1 MSVYQF
7 LDFITLDDRGKF
19 NEITQDANGN
29 FKGYSITFKKSLN
42 NLYYN
47 SNPEE
52 FYKIYKSHVEG
63 RKNDSKRQYF
73 YGDDKTIKNTIKRI
87 YKNVDERIMMDRS
100 NTRPAYYVFGLNV
113 WLNIW
118 H

>member
-7 LDFITLDDRGKF
+7 LDFITLDDRGEF
-19 NEITQDANGN
+19 N
-29 FKGYSITFKKSLN
+29 KGYSINFKEALN
-42 NLYYN
+42 DLYYN
-47 SNPEE
+47 SNPDE

-63 RKNDSKRQYF
+63 RKNNSKRQYF
-73 YGDDKTIKNTIKRI
+73 YGDDKTIKKTIKRI
-87 YKNVDERIMMDRS
+87 YKNVNERMMDRS
-100 NTRPAYYVFGLNV
+100 NTKQAYYVFGLNV